1 MLVATSLLVSEPA
14 HTSIVGVSVCVA
26 LSAALGACA
35 AAATRSNTPAQHLR
49 VGQLLAA
56 AALIAVLVTPA
67 LGAVQDGVLLRDD
80 GTVPVVPHH

>member
-1 MLVATSLLVSEPA
+1 MGVA
-14 HTSIVGVSVCVA
+14 VCVG

-35 AAATRSNTPAQHLR
+35 AAATHASVPAQRLR

-56 AALIAVLVTPA
+56 AALIAALVTPA
-67 LGAVQDGVLLRDD
+67 LGAVQDGILLRDD